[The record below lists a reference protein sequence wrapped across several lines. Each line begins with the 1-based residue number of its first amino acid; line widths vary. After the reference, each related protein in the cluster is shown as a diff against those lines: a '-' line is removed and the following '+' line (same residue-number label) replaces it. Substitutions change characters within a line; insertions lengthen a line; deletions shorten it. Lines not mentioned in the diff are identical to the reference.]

1 MTEKYTLS
9 SNPGLGLNFNPP
21 EVHCQ
26 ALRSARASFEGTLL
40 TCSPCPPLSM
50 LNRFKRRLP
59 NCQCDQKQCAILWS
73 IRLCA
78 LFVVVAVYW
87 TLFCLFLQLW
97 EQTACIAF

>member
-1 MTEKYTLS
+1 
-9 SNPGLGLNFNPP
+9 
-21 EVHCQ
+21 
-26 ALRSARASFEGTLL
+26 
-40 TCSPCPPLSM
+40 M